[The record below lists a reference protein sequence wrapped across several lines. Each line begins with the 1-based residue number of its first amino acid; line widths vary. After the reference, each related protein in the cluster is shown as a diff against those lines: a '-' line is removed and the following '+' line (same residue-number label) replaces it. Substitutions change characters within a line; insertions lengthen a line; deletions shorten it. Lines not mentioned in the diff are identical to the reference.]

1 MEKIVYGFKSHRP
14 HQPQFLIF
22 SNMKKFIKLINSN
35 GNEVLNRRAESIASD
50 AEIAQQNLVNTYKQ
64 MINQLTRK
72 IADLTDLAP
81 DTVDSLR
88 PGGKDWSAQRWA
100 TELQNAK
107 QELYT
112 AQISLRLAEETYNEY
127 FTDTDE

>member
-1 MEKIVYGFKSHRP
+1 MEKNRIWVQVPSP
-14 HQPQFLIF
+14 PPTPILIF

>member
-1 MEKIVYGFKSHRP
+1 
-14 HQPQFLIF
+14 
-22 SNMKKFIKLINSN
+22 MKKFIKLINSN

-88 PGGKDWSAQRWA
+88 PGGKDWSAQKWA